1 MNAMDTQLIWVDFVI
16 LGVIAIS
23 ALLSLLRGFIREAF
37 SLAVWVLAFW
47 VSWTFFRDLSLRMEG
62 FIHTPSVRL
71 GVAFAILMILSL
83 TVGGLINY
91 LVIRLIKSTGLSGSD
106 RFIGMFFGIARGVV
120 LMAVLVL
127 LAGLTPLPRD
137 PWWNDSVLIPY
148 FQELAIWL
156 RDLLPPEVADHFQ
169 FLTEESVRAAAGPPV
184 LPPADVTP
192 AAAPPPPGR

>member
-1 MNAMDTQLIWVDFVI
+1 MSAADTQLIWVDFVI
-16 LGVIAIS
+16 LGIIAIS
-23 ALLSLLRGFIREAF
+23 ALLSLFRGFIREAF
-37 SLAVWVLAFW
+37 SLAVWILAFW

-62 FIHTPSVRL
+62 FIQTPSVRL

-120 LMAVLVL
+120 FVAVLVL

-148 FQELAIWL
+148 FQELALWL
-156 RDLLPPEVADHFQ
+156 RDLLPPEIADRFR
-169 FLTEESVRAAAGPPV
+169 FMAEEAARMPLVPPEM
-184 LPPADVTP
+184 LPPQGAE
-192 AAAPPPPGR
+192 PPPPAPGQ